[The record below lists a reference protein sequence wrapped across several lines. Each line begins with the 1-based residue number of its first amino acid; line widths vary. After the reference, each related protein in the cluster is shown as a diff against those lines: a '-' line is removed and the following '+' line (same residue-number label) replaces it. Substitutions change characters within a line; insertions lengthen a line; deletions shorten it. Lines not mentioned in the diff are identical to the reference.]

1 MDARIYETQ
10 AQARGRRLYARRCRR
25 QLDAAMPYHISF
37 LSRRRRM
44 ADRDALRL
52 MQLVVD
58 LAAAEER
65 TVELLAA

>member
-1 MDARIYETQ
+1 
-10 AQARGRRLYARRCRR
+10 
-25 QLDAAMPYHISF
+25 MPYHISF